1 MPDPLP
7 ITSDRRAQDMNKQ
20 SLAVLAGATLAL
32 AATAHAAPAVDFSKL
47 GPQQQ
52 AHMAKIM
59 AAKQAGI
66 NPQYNYD
73 IRPATLKSVK
83 VGKQV
88 KADIKNAQAVVSL
101 LVADNLTGVSEVSV
115 ILVSPSGNQ
124 YASGSWYADFET
136 TREELQIG
144 VDMSNASENGLW
156 RVHSVTVADA
166 NRNATYYD
174 EAALGAMGWTSFTV
188 SGASGDFEGVDVHT
202 GGVNLTPTVSV
213 STPPRGMLPGASARV
228 GVQLNLVDAGSSGVS
243 TASMQFCR
251 EGTYW
256 DCFSMSGSTSVR
268 GKLNLALTL
277 GGEAYSGLVPGN
289 YVPYSLSLQ
298 DHAGNYRYL
307 SIDYGDD
314 LNSLLVNPVIVI
326 TE

>member
-1 MPDPLP
+1 
-7 ITSDRRAQDMNKQ
+7 MNKQ

-32 AATAHAAPAVDFSKL
+32 AATANAARAVDFSKL

-52 AHMAKIM
+52 AHMAKII
-59 AAKQAGI
+59 AAKQGGI
-66 NPQYNYD
+66 SPQYNYD

-101 LVADNLTGVSEVSV
+101 LVADNLTGVSEVAV
-115 ILVSPSGNQ
+115 TLVSPSGNQ
-124 YASGSWYADFET
+124 HAYGSWSADFEK

-144 VDMSNASENGLW
+144 VDMSDASENGLW
-156 RVHSVTVADA
+156 RVHAVTVADA
-166 NRNATYYD
+166 NSNATYYD
-174 EAALGAMGWTSFTV
+174 EAALAAKGQTTFTV
-188 SGASGDFEGVDVHT
+188 SGAGGDFEAVEVLP
-202 GGVNLTPTVSV
+202 GGVNFTPAVSL
-213 STPPRGMLPGASARV
+213 STPPRGMLPGNSPRV

-243 TASMQFCR
+243 SASMQFCVD
-251 EGTYW
+251 GNYW
-256 DCFSMSGSTSVR
+256 DCFSVSGSISVR
-268 GKLNLALTL
+268 GKSSVALAL
-277 GGEAYSGLVPGN
+277 GGHPDSYWVLPGN
-289 YVPYSLSLQ
+289 YVPYSLSLR

-314 LNSLLVNPVIVI
+314 LNSLLDNPVIVV